1 MFHLAITNPF
11 KLTAVRLCSAVNN
24 VDKLPPNENCFVAVK
39 TSHVQPYSTHIHYN
53 SCGVLHRAVFGV
65 QFKRKTGEASLAF
78 QRFHAMIVKH
88 AIHSWRNRKVTLVQ
102 LLVPVV
108 FTILGCVTVLTLPR
122 LNEADSPALELK
134 LSHFNKPTVPYISF
148 GPWPLSATLASS
160 YSEVASEYGQ
170 PVDAE
175 TSNMTNY
182 LLEVADRS
190 MDDYNRLHIVAAT
203 ADGSG
208 SGSIVGHFNNFAL
221 HAIAISLS
229 LVDNAVLHY
238 AVPGSPRIVT
248 VNHPLPWSVNTRT
261 NEEADNAAATAYIFT
276 YNVAFGLAFL
286 VGSFVVFIV
295 NQRANKSKH
304 SQFVSGVDAV
314 AFWLAAFFWD
324 LLSFAVPSVL
334 IIVVILAF
342 QMDGYSEWPVIG

>member
-1 MFHLAITNPF
+1 MFF
-11 KLTAVRLCSAVNN
+11 
-24 VDKLPPNENCFVAVK
+24 FVANKFDCLIDRLTYLAV
-39 TSHVQPYSTHIHYN
+39 TLGCRLRSFYID
-53 SCGVLHRAVFGV
+53 CGVFHRSVFGV
-65 QFKRKTGEASLAF
+65 KFKRTSNAASLAF
-78 QRFHAMIVKH
+78 QRFYAMVFKH
-88 AIHSWRNRKVTLVQ
+88 AIHSWRNRKVTFAQ
-102 LLVPVV
+102 LLLPVIFTV
-108 FTILGCVTVLTLPR
+108 LGCATILTAPGLNETDPPALPLR
-122 LNEADSPALELK
+122 LN
-134 LSHFNKPTVPYISF
+134 HFNKPTVPFTTVGS
-148 GPWPLSATLASS
+148 GSLSSSLASS
-160 YSEVASEYGQ
+160 YSEMASEYGQ
-170 PVDAE
+170 PVDAG
-175 TSNMTNY
+175 TTNMTKY